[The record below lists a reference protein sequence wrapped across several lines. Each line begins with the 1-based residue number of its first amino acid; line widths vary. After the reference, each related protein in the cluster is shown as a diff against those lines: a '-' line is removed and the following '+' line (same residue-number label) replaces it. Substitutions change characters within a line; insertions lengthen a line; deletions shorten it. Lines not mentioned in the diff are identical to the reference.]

1 MPNARAHATAAILA
15 YAGLAATQGVA
26 LDTLAAGCAV
36 AAVCS
41 LLPDL
46 DRPGSCASRLVWPLT
61 YPLSLLLGWAFGHR
75 GAVHALATAGIF
87 AALLFPVVPEPF
99 WAAAVWGWLS
109 HIGLDAVT
117 PAGVPLWPGGPR
129 LRLGFGR

>member
-15 YAGLAATQGVA
+15 YAGLAVTQGVT

-36 AAVCS
+36 AGLAA
-41 LLPDL
+41 LAPDL
-46 DRPGSCASRLVWPLT
+46 DRPGSCASRLVWPIT

-75 GAVHALATAGIF
+75 GFVHS
-87 AALLFPVVPEPF
+87 ALLLGMVTLLAWYALPF
-99 WAAAVWGWLS
+99 AFTGAVALGVWS
-109 HIGLDAVT
+109 HWFLDALT
-117 PAGVPLWPGGPR
+117 PAGVPFGPGGPR